1 MNRFFC
7 EREKEIVEVMR
18 SGTVDIELE
27 RHAKS
32 CPVCADAVAIS
43 EFLQAGATAEPVLPD
58 SDFIWWKG
66 QLAAK
71 QMAVERATR
80 SIVLVTKIA
89 VLSISSAM
97 IWLVFAPDHL
107 ETIASALL
115 KYEVGLTDY
124 LREGTLLAAAGALVS
139 ILLGSLYMVRFEK

>member
-1 MNRFFC
+1 MNRLFC

-18 SGTVDIELE
+18 SEAVDIELE

-32 CPVCADAVAIS
+32 CPVCADTVAIL

-71 QMAVERATR
+71 QMTVERATR
-80 SIVLVTKIA
+80 SIVLVTRIA
-89 VLSISSAM
+89 VFGISAAT

-107 ETIASALL
+107 EMIVSTLL
-115 KYEVGLTDY
+115 KYEMGLTGY
-124 LREGTLLAAAGALVS
+124 LREGTLLTAAGALVS